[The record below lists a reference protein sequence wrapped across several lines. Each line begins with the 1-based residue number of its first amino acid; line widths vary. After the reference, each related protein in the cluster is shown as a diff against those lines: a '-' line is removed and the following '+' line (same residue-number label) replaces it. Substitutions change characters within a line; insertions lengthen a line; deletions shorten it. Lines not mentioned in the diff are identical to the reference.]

1 MRVNARSEGGRGVI
15 LVAGCLAGCTSGG
28 AHDDSAMLG
37 VAPSVDSTPRG
48 SSSSET
54 DTDVGASSSTDDNV
68 ASTVPAGSDET
79 AGIPVMPND
88 DGNGGVAVQNEIDDS
103 GVVQVDDVG
112 VPVPVQPSGNNDGSI
127 ILTVD
132 SGSAAAGSV
141 TFQRIELTREFLAEG
156 ANGGDFDRDGVMD
169 VVAGPY
175 LYRGPDFKSRHVVY
189 LPQSES
195 EPVPFDVENYSDH
208 FFSFVDDFNGDGWP
222 DLLVIDFPGRGARW
236 YENPQTLDTVW
247 PRHAVFDAVGN
258 ESPAYVDINADG
270 QRELV
275 FASDGAL
282 GWAAPSTVPTEP
294 WVFQALTPSAGF
306 GPYDHG
312 LGVSDVDG
320 DGDMDLIE
328 PSGWW
333 EQPDNETTNWT
344 QHEHSFGNGGA
355 QMFAYD
361 VDGDGDQDVPRGH
374 WVTSGRPSR

>member
-1 MRVNARSEGGRGVI
+1 
-15 LVAGCLAGCTSGG
+15 
-28 AHDDSAMLG
+28 
-37 VAPSVDSTPRG
+37 
-48 SSSSET
+48 
-54 DTDVGASSSTDDNV
+54 
-68 ASTVPAGSDET
+68 
-79 AGIPVMPND
+79 
-88 DGNGGVAVQNEIDDS
+88 
-103 GVVQVDDVG
+103 
-112 VPVPVQPSGNNDGSI
+112 
-127 ILTVD
+127 
-132 SGSAAAGSV
+132 SV

-361 VDGDGDQDVPRGH
+361 VDGDGDQDI
-374 WVTSGRPSR
+374 VTTLEAHEYGVA